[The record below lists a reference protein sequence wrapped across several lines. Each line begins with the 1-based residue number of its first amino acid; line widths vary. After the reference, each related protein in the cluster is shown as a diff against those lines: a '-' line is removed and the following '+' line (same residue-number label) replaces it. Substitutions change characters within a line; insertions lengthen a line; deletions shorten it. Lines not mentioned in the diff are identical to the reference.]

1 MIQVVLED
9 KRIENLECILVR
21 LAEENLITNVRMTE
35 EISYEILHDGSF
47 LKFKQY
53 KMTGISRTILSK
65 ELMDCIKENSHSDS
79 LSYYTIPIIDMDWQ
93 QSDKV
98 KEYFDKVKLVS

>member
-1 MIQVVLED
+1 MIQVILED
-9 KRIENLECILVR
+9 KKVENLESILVK
-21 LAEENLITNVRMTE
+21 LVKENLITNAKMME
-35 EISYEILHDGSF
+35 EMSYEVLHDGSF

-53 KMTGISRTILSK
+53 KMTGISRSILSK
-65 ELMDCIKENSHSDS
+65 EVMDCIKKNSNSDS
-79 LSYYTIPIIDMDWQ
+79 LSFYTIPIIDMDWQ